1 MVNAE
6 RRRLDETNNHGVAWR
21 RWGPY
26 LSDRQW
32 GMARAYHWGEDGLAG
47 LCDDTQ
53 QLCLALSLWNGHDP
67 ILKGRLFGLTNAEGD
82 HGEDVKECY
91 FYLDAT
97 PTSSYQ
103 KMLYKYPQAEF
114 PYADLIAVNAARG
127 KSDPEY
133 ELLDTGIFDR
143 SRYFDVVIEYAKATP
158 EDLLMQVSVYNRGP
172 EDAELHVLPTLWFR
186 DRWSRAGGTEEPS
199 LREVPNLPDV
209 SAVRADHGKL
219 GSRWFY
225 ADQTVPVLVTGNET
239 TNERVFGSAN
249 VTPHVKDDIDRAVV
263 HGERTAVNPAGAGTK
278 AALHYKLMIR
288 PGGSATVRMRLADTE
303 RIVPDQASAGV
314 SPFADFDE
322 LMDARRAEA
331 DEFWADVLEGDLTA
345 DERMVVR
352 QALAGM
358 LWSKPYYAL
367 AMPDTWQY
375 PWFAAWDLAFHAI
388 ALTMVDAA
396 VAKQQ
401 IGVLL
406 NHHYLHPG
414 GQPSAYE
421 RNFGDINP
429 AVHAWAALFIYK
441 IEEAVAGK
449 ADRAFLE
456 DAFRQ
461 LMQNFGWWLNRK
473 DADDLNIFRGGF
485 LGLDNT
491 GVFDQ
496 ADGTAW
502 VSLYCQNMMQIALE
516 LAAENPLYLEH
527 AHALLEN
534 FLWIATATD
543 HVGPDG
549 TSLWNEQDGFF
560 YDVLRRPDGSS
571 TPLKVRSIVGL
582 MPLAA
587 AAVIGPAIRTEFPG
601 LVQGA
606 EEFLA
611 RHPGV
616 TATVR
621 GYGRPEQETGPVL
634 FALFD
639 EGRLRRI
646 LARMLDEE
654 EFLGPHGIR
663 SVSRWHAAHPYVIE
677 VSGRE
682 FRVGYS
688 AAGSDAGAFGGH
700 ANWRGP
706 VWFPINVMLIR
717 ALLNLQVFFG
727 DGFTVECPTF
737 SGRQMTL
744 YQVAREISDRLTGT
758 FLRDADG
765 HRPVHGGQP
774 ILQTDPYWRDLVL
787 FYEYF
792 SGDSGAGI
800 GASHQAGWT
809 GTVALLPLLF
819 RGFSTKGLRPRG
831 RGTITG
837 PAADRPTAEP

>member
-6 RRRLDETNNHGVAWR
+6 RRRLDEANNHGVAWR

-26 LSDRQW
+26 LRERQW
-32 GMARAYHWGEDGLAG
+32 GAVHGSRWAEDGLAG
-47 LCDDTQ
+47 LCDDMQ

-67 ILKGRLFGLTNAEGD
+67 ILKERLFGLTNAESD
-82 HGEDVKECY
+82 HGEEAKECY

-143 SRYFDVVIEYAKATP
+143 NRYFDIVIEYAKATP
-158 EDLLMQVSVYNRGP
+158 EDLLMQVSVHNRGP
-172 EDAELHVLPTLWFR
+172 EDAELHVLPTLWFDR
-186 DRWSRAGGTEEPS
+186 RWSWAGGNEEPS

-239 TNERVFGSAN
+239 NNERVFGSAN
-249 VTPHVKDDIDRAVV
+249 VTPYVKDGINRAVV
-263 HGERTAVNPAGAGTK
+263 YGEMTAVNPAGTGTR

-288 PGGSATVRMRLADTE
+288 SGGSATLRMRLADAE
-303 RIVPDQASAGV
+303 RIVPDQASAGI

-345 DERMVVR
+345 DERLVVR

-358 LWSKPYYAL
+358 LWSKQDVVS
-367 AMPDTWQY
+367 MPDTWEY
-375 PWFAAWDLAFHAI
+375 PWFAAWDLAFHAM
-388 ALTMVDAA
+388 ALTMVDVAF
-396 VAKQQ
+396 AKQQ

-406 NHHYLHPG
+406 NHHYLHPN

-421 RNFGDINP
+421 RDFGDINP
-429 AVHAWAALFIYK
+429 PVHAWAALFIHE

-456 DAFRQ
+456 DTFRN
-461 LMQNFGWWLNRK
+461 LMKNFGWWLNRR
-473 DADDLNIFRGGF
+473 DADDRNIFRGGF
-485 LGLDNT
+485 LGLDNI

-502 VSLYCQNMMQIALE
+502 VALYCQNMMQIALE
-516 LAAENPLYLEH
+516 LAAENPVYAED
-527 AHALLEN
+527 AYALLEN
-534 FLWIATATD
+534 FLWIAAATD

-549 TSLWNEQDGFF
+549 ASLWNEQDGFF
-560 YDVLRRPDGSS
+560 YDMLRRPDGSS

-587 AAVIGPAIRTEFPG
+587 ATVIGPAVRTEFPR

-611 RHPGV
+611 RHPAV
-616 TATVR
+616 TAAVR
-621 GYGRPEQETGPVL
+621 GNGRQVQETGPVL

-682 FRVGYS
+682 YRVGYS
-688 AAGSDAGAFGGH
+688 PAGSDTGMYGGH
-700 ANWRGP
+700 SNWRGP

-717 ALLNLQVFFG
+717 ALLNLHVFFG
-727 DGFTVECPTF
+727 DGFTVECPTS

-758 FLRDADG
+758 FLRDDDG

-774 ILQTDPYWRDLVL
+774 ILQADPYWRDLVP

-792 SGDSGAGI
+792 NGDNGTGI

-809 GTVALLPLLF
+809 GAVALLPLLF
-819 RGFSTKGLRPRG
+819 RGVSTEGLRIRG
-831 RGTITG
+831 RGVINST
-837 PAADRPTAEP
+837 AADRPTAGP